1 MKRAWLVASLGLL
14 AFPGSTQAQP
24 FPERDLPPEL
34 RPWVPWVRD
43 EVPDHVCPLQKGS
56 AVCLWPGRID
66 LRLSGSGGTFSFTAF
81 ADRAVDV
88 RLPGGPQNWPQDVR
102 LDGHPAVVVEREG
115 GPSVRVAAGDHRLE
129 GRFSWTRLPD
139 SLPVPPRLAL
149 VDLALDGRAI
159 GFPRRD
165 EAGLVWLHSDDAAA
179 GVPES
184 LRLQA
189 FRRIAD
195 GIPLWVETRLS
206 LEVSGKAREVELSGA
221 LLPDTVPVAVTGD
234 LPARLDAPGRL
245 RVQVRAGAFSV
256 TVLARAQGQPAVL
269 GPARG
274 APPWPGRETW
284 VFAADESLRQ
294 VELSGLPP
302 VDSSR
307 TDLPAEWRPLPA
319 FAVEGTAQLA
329 LKELRRGEE
338 VAPPDRIQLHRQLWL
353 DLSGRGFTVRD
364 AFSGA
369 LSRTWR
375 LDLQRPGELGRAA
388 VDRADQLVTANP
400 ATALPGVELRRGAL
414 NLEADSRLPRTG
426 ALPAVGWSADVESL
440 DATVHVPPG
449 WWLLAASHVDRAP
462 GAWTARWSLLGLFFV
477 LIVAGGTLR
486 LFGRGWGGVAFLAM
500 VVSYDE
506 PGAPFLAWISLLGAV
521 ALATVAPPGWL
532 QRIARLWRAVSLVAL
547 LLILVP
553 FLREQVT
560 TALYPQV
567 AAGSQLGAVTRLA
580 RSVPSPQNAPAAP
593 PPMAQQVEDKFQTP
607 AEPEQNAPRSADG
620 GVAGGVVG
628 GMVGSLEETRNIAG
642 AQVQRRP
649 GAAYGPSKKGYL
661 PSSNAALEQDPR
673 AVLQTGP
680 GLPQWSWRSYTL
692 SWSGP
697 VKSDERV
704 RLVLVSP
711 AMSRF
716 LTLVRV
722 ALVLLLAVL
731 LWIGAPRLR
740 PASGAS
746 AAALVAIGAVL
757 AATSVSAQETMPSR
771 TLLEDLKKRVTRPEA
786 CQPECISTATLRLRL
801 GDGALSF
808 EAEVHAGDS
817 GAWAIPGPPS
827 IWAPAA
833 VRVDGKETSA
843 LARLEDGFLYVRLSP
858 GVHLIDASGPVPR
871 TDTLTLQLR
880 DRPRQAGADAP
891 GWDIA
896 GLRADGP
903 PDTSIQLSRRLRAGE
918 RAREESGQYAPWLE
932 VRRTLTLGLT
942 WRVHTE
948 VHRLSPVGAP
958 VSLRVPLITGE
969 APTEADL
976 ETKDGMALLSLGR
989 DDTDAGWSSTLPVTD
1004 VLVLDSGS
1012 GLPWSE
1018 IWRVECSLVWE
1029 CETSGLV
1036 PVTHQAGG
1044 VLAPEFRPWPG
1055 EKLNLRFRHPQAV
1068 AGQTVTIDALRI
1080 ETTPGERISSSLLSL
1095 TARASREEPLVL
1107 DLPRDA
1113 EVQEVTVAGA
1123 ARPARAEQGKLRLT
1137 LRAGTQPVMV
1147 RWREPRGASFYQRVP
1162 AVGLP
1167 LPAANVEGVL
1177 HLPENRWLLV
1187 TRGPSWGPAIL
1198 FWSYLLLALVVALAL
1213 GLLSDT
1219 PLRVGGW
1226 LLLTLG
1232 LSQTSAV
1239 GALVVAGFFLALSW
1253 RGQRETPFPLAH
1265 DVQQAVLLAWGF
1277 ATIFVLYGVIQ
1288 TGLLFHPD
1296 MQVAGAQ
1303 SSNTTLR
1310 WYSDR
1315 VGAGATPAAGVLSVP
1330 LWFYRVLMLAWA
1342 LWLATSLLR
1351 WTSWAWRA
1359 FGAGGFWQPLPW
1371 RFRKRPSAPPS
1382 TPPDDATGVPA
1393 PPA

>member
-1 MKRAWLVASLGLL
+1 MKRAWLAASLSLL
-14 AFPGSTQAQP
+14 AFPGSSQAQP
-24 FPERDLPPEL
+24 FPERDLPPGL

-43 EVPDHVCPLQKGS
+43 EVPDRVCPTLKGS
-56 AVCLWPGRID
+56 AVCLWPGRLD
-66 LRLSGSGGTFSFTAF
+66 LRLAISGGTFSFSAS
-81 ADRAVDV
+81 ADRALDV
-88 RLPGGPQNWPQDVR
+88 RLPGGPQSWPQDVR
-102 LDGHPAVVVEREG
+102 LDGRPSVVVEREG
-115 GPSVRVAAGDHRLE
+115 GPSVRVTAGDHRLE
-129 GRFSWTRLPD
+129 GRFSWTHLPD

-149 VDLALDGRAI
+149 VDLAVNGRAI
-159 GFPRRD
+159 AFPRRD
-165 EAGLVWLHSDDAAA
+165 EAGLIWLHADEAA
-179 GVPES
+179 GGAVES

-195 GIPLWVETRLS
+195 GIPLWVETRLT

-221 LLPDTVPVAVTGD
+221 LLPDTVPVAVAGD
-234 LPARLDAPGRL
+234 LPARLDAGGRL

-256 TVLARAQGQPAVL
+256 TVLARVQGQPAAL

-274 APPWPGRETW
+274 AQPWPGRETW
-284 VFAADESLRQ
+284 AFAADESLRQ

-302 VDSSR
+302 VDPSR

-319 FAVEGTAQLA
+319 FAVEGGARLA
-329 LKELRRGEE
+329 LKEVRRGEAE
-338 VAPPDRIQLHRQLWL
+338 APPDRIQLRRQLWL

-400 ATALPGVELRRGAL
+400 ATALSGVELRRGAL

-426 ALPAVGWSADVESL
+426 ALPAVGWSTDVESL
-440 DATVHVPPG
+440 DAIVHVPPG
-449 WWLLAASHVDRAP
+449 WWLLTATHVDRAP

-486 LFGRGWGGVAFLAM
+486 LFGHGWGVVALLAM
-500 VVSYDE
+500 VASYDE
-506 PGAPFLAWISLLGAV
+506 PGAPFLVWISLLGAV
-521 ALATVAPPGWL
+521 ALAAVAPPGWL
-532 QRIARLWRAVSLVAL
+532 QRIAGLWRGLSLVAL

-553 FLREQVT
+553 FLREQIT

-567 AAGSQLGAVTRLA
+567 AAAPGVTVVA
-580 RSVPSPQNAPAAP
+580 RPASVLRAPSPQNAPATTP
-593 PPMAQQVEDKFQTP
+593 PPMAQQEEDKLQALGYVARP
-607 AEPEQNAPRSADG
+607 KAAEPEQNAPGRTD
-620 GVAGGVVG
+620 GGVVG
-628 GMVGSLEETRNIAG
+628 GAVGG
-642 AQVQRRP
+642 VP
-649 GAAYGPSKKGYL
+649 GSPKAARGLSKKAYL

-680 GLPQWSWRSYTL
+680 ALPQWSWRSYSL

-697 VKSDERV
+697 VKSDQSV

-711 AMSRF
+711 GMSRL

-722 ALVLLLAVL
+722 ALVLLFAVL
-731 LWIGAPRLR
+731 LWIGTPRLR
-740 PASGAS
+740 PSGRAS
-746 AAALVAIGAVL
+746 AAAALIAIGAVL
-757 AATSVSAQETMPSR
+757 SASSVSAQETMPSR
-771 TLLEDLKKRVTRPEA
+771 ALLDDLKKRITRPEA
-786 CQPECISTATLRLRL
+786 CQPECISTSTLRLRL

-833 VRVDGKETSA
+833 VRVDGRETSA
-843 LARLEDGFLYVRLSP
+843 LVRLEDGFLYVRLSP
-858 GVHLIDASGPVPR
+858 GVHRIEAAGPVPR

-880 DRPRQAGADAP
+880 DRPRQASADAP

-903 PDTSIQLSRRLRAGE
+903 PDTSIQLSRRLRVGE

-948 VHRLSPVGAP
+948 VHRVSPVGAP
-958 VSLRVPLITGE
+958 VSLRVPLIAGE

-976 ETKDGMALLSLGR
+976 ETKDGIALLSLGR
-989 DDTDAGWSSTLPVTD
+989 DDIDAGWSSTLPVTD
-1004 VLVLDSGS
+1004 ALVLDAGS

-1018 IWRVECSLVWE
+1018 VWRVECSLVWE
-1029 CETSGLV
+1029 CETDGLV
-1036 PVTHQAGG
+1036 PVSHQAGG

-1055 EKLNLRFRHPQAV
+1055 EKLSLRFRHPQAV
-1068 AGQTVTIDALRI
+1068 AGQTVTIDTLRV
-1080 ETTPGERISSSLLSL
+1080 ETTPGERLSTTVLSL

-1107 DLPRDA
+1107 DLPKDA
-1113 EVQEVTVAGA
+1113 EVQEVTVAGT

-1137 LRAGTQPVMV
+1137 LRAGTQPVVV
-1147 RWREPRGASFYQRVP
+1147 RWREARGASLFLRVP
-1162 AVGLP
+1162 TVGLP

-1177 HLPENRWLLV
+1177 HLPENRWLLL
-1187 TRGPSWGPAIL
+1187 TRGPAWGPAVL
-1198 FWSYLLLALVVALAL
+1198 FWSYLLLALIVALAL

-1219 PLRVGGW
+1219 PLGIGAW

-1232 LSQTSAV
+1232 LSQTSAA
-1239 GALVVAGFFLALSW
+1239 GALVVAGFLLALSW
-1253 RGQRETPFPLAH
+1253 RSRRPTPSALTH
-1265 DVQQAVLLAWGF
+1265 DAQQVLLVVWAF
-1277 ATIFVLYGVIQ
+1277 AAILVLYDVVQ

-1303 SSNTTLR
+1303 SSNTLLR

-1315 VGAGATPAAGVLSVP
+1315 IGAGTTPAAGVLSVP
-1330 LWFYRVLMLAWA
+1330 LWFYRGLMLAWA

-1359 FGAGGFWQPLPW
+1359 FGAGCLWQPLPW
-1371 RFRKRPSAPPS
+1371 RRHKGPPAAPP
-1382 TPPDDATGVPA
+1382 TPPENAKDAPA
-1393 PPA
+1393 RIS